1 LTPSAFVETLR
12 AKGGALLLS
21 DDGARLKLRAPAHV
35 VTPRVVRFLEKRKPQ
50 LLELLREQEQA
61 KAGPDAR
68 ACDEPD
74 ELLRES
80 YLIASARLGALP
92 ENLPAPL
99 RLPSGRVVANVNGF
113 VRGSVERWR
122 HAQAK
127 PDPDALAFA
136 GTTWG
141 QVAETEATDLAFLM
155 DRFAA
160 DPRDFDMDVLANAHE
175 WFEANATALNSEGF
189 SR

>member
-12 AKGGALLLS
+12 ARGGALLLS
-21 DDGARLKLRAPAHV
+21 DDGVKVQLRAPARI
-35 VTPRVVRFLEKRKPQ
+35 VTPRVARYVEKRKPE
-50 LLELLREQEQA
+50 LLALLREREREREA
-61 KAGPDAR
+61 
-68 ACDEPD
+68 ET
-74 ELLRES
+74 LLRES

-92 ENLPAPL
+92 VNLPAPL
-99 RLPSGRVVANVNGF
+99 RLPSERAASDVNGF

-127 PDPDALAFA
+127 PDPNAAAYA
-136 GTTWG
+136 GATWG

-160 DPRDFDMDVLANAHE
+160 DPRDFDMDILANAHE
-175 WFEANATALNSEGF
+175 WFEANATACSIPVALL
-189 SR
+189 

>member
-1 LTPSAFVETLR
+1 MTPSVFVETLR
-12 AKGGALLLS
+12 ARGGALLLS
-21 DDGARLKLRAPAHV
+21 DDGARVKLRAPSHV

-61 KAGPDAR
+61 KAEPA
-68 ACDEPD
+68 EPD

-99 RLPSGRVVANVNGF
+99 RLPSERAASNVNGF

-127 PDPDALAFA
+127 PDADALAFA
-136 GTTWG
+136 GATWG

-160 DPRDFDMDVLANAHE
+160 DPRDFDMDILANAHE
-175 WFEANATALNSEGF
+175 WFEANATA
-189 SR
+189 